1 MLGAFLPS
9 EGIWPWVALGGLIV
23 AAIALAG
30 QSPGPAGRPL
40 VADNLGFYVR
50 WLALGAGVLLMLLA
64 SRPAGSADTAEYVGL
79 LLLTVAGMMLVAVA
93 NELVLIFVGLEL
105 VSIPTYV
112 LLYLGRNDLASQE
125 SATKYFFLSI
135 LASAIL
141 LYGFSFL
148 YGTTGSTDLAAI
160 HQRLAGAGAAGGG
173 LLSLAKIALVM
184 IFAGLGFR
192 ITAVPFHFYAP
203 DVYEGTTQANA
214 GFLSVVPKIAGF
226 MVLIRLVALAMAD
239 IGPYPWRIALVL
251 AILTMTLGNFLA
263 LWQDNVRRL
272 LAYSSIAQAGYMLI
286 GLAACLAAAPG
297 SAAAGNCIGAL
308 LLYLLVY
315 VAATLGAF
323 AALDCLS
330 GRGDRRLA
338 YAVREGRTPAGAVSR
353 QKVPVSL
360 FRADRQIDGIDDL
373 AGLAWTAGWV
383 RRFLAWALALFL
395 FSLTGIPP
403 LAGFWGKLAV
413 ILSALNTGAGDSG
426 TQGWFIALAVIGVL
440 NAAVSAGYYLRVVGV
455 IFFRTPLA
463 TPRTREEPGL
473 SLLATAVCA
482 ILVLAIGIMPGYWSS
497 AALRANQVRSASE
510 FSTRPSAPSTPQ
522 PGQFRVASRVP
533 VLLVPQGPS
542 HVSPEENP
550 NVFCSSTQALGI
562 LNAENNP

>member
-1 MLGAFLPS
+1 MLLTPEIVLIAVAVAIFMLGAFLPS
-9 EGIWPWVALGGLIV
+9 EGIWPWIALGGLIV

-30 QSPGPAGRPL
+30 QSPGPVGRPL
-40 VADNLGFYVR
+40 VADNLAFYVR
-50 WLALGAGVLLMLLA
+50 WLALGAGTLLMLLA
-64 SRPAGSADTAEYVGL
+64 SRPAGTAGTAEYAGL

-105 VSIPTYV
+105 VSIPTYI
-112 LLYLGRNDLASQE
+112 LLYLGRNDVASQE
-125 SATKYFFLSI
+125 SATKYFFLSV

-148 YGTTGSTDLAAI
+148 YGTTGSTDLVAI
-160 HQRLAGAGAAGGG
+160 SRRLAGAGAAGGG

-203 DVYEGTTQANA
+203 DVYQGTTQANA
-214 GFLSVVPKIAGF
+214 AFLSVVPKIAGF
-226 MVLIRLVALAMAD
+226 MVLIRLVAVAMAGM
-239 IGPYPWRIALVL
+239 GPYPWRIALIL
-251 AILTMTLGNFLA
+251 AFLTMTLGNLVA

-286 GLAACLAAAPG
+286 GLAACLAAPPG
-297 SAAAGNCIGAL
+297 NAAAGNGAGPL

-315 VAATLGAF
+315 AVATLGVF

-330 GRGDRRLA
+330 RG
-338 YAVREGRTPAGAVSR
+338 
-353 QKVPVSL
+353 
-360 FRADRQIDGIDDL
+360 DRQIDGIDDL
-373 AGLAWTAGWV
+373 AGLAWTAGWM
-383 RRFLAWALALFL
+383 RRFMAWALALFL

-413 ILSALNTGAGDSG
+413 ILSALNTGAADSS

-463 TPRTREEPGL
+463 TPPTREEPGL
-473 SLLATAVCA
+473 SLLATALCVL
-482 ILVLAIGIMPGYWSS
+482 LVLAIGIMPGYWSGAS
-497 AALRANQVRSASE
+497 LRAGPTRPESE
-510 FSTRPSAPSTPQ
+510 SSTRLSAQSTPHSSLRVIFRNPIM
-522 PGQFRVASRVP
+522 PGRVR
-533 VLLVPQGPS
+533 
-542 HVSPEENP
+542 
-550 NVFCSSTQALGI
+550 
-562 LNAENNP
+562 

>member
-1 MLGAFLPS
+1 M
-9 EGIWPWVALGGLIV
+9 
-23 AAIALAG
+23 
-30 QSPGPAGRPL
+30 
-40 VADNLGFYVR
+40 
-50 WLALGAGVLLMLLA
+50 
-64 SRPAGSADTAEYVGL
+64 

-112 LLYLGRNDLASQE
+112 LLYLGRNDVASQE
-125 SATKYFFLSI
+125 SAAKYFFLSI

-160 HQRLAGAGAAGGG
+160 RQRLAVAGTAGGG
-173 LLSLAKIALVM
+173 LHWLAKVALVM

-203 DVYEGTTQANA
+203 DVYQGTTQANA

-226 MVLIRLVALAMAD
+226 MVLIRLVAVAMAG

-251 AILTMTLGNFLA
+251 AILTMTLGNLVA

-297 SAAAGNCIGAL
+297 NAAAGNGAAHCCSTCWSTPRPPSVPL
-308 LLYLLVY
+308 PPWIASREEKGTDRSMASMSWPDWPGRPVGCG
-315 VAATLGAF
+315 ASGLG
-323 AALDCLS
+323 
-330 GRGDRRLA
+330 
-338 YAVREGRTPAGAVSR
+338 
-353 QKVPVSL
+353 
-360 FRADRQIDGIDDL
+360 
-373 AGLAWTAGWV
+373 
-383 RRFLAWALALFL
+383 LALFL

-413 ILSALNTGAGDSG
+413 ILSALNTGADDAG

-463 TPRTREEPGL
+463 TPPTREEPGL
-473 SLLATAVCA
+473 SLLATALCVL
-482 ILVLAIGIMPGYWSS
+482 LVLAIGIMPGYWGGP
-497 AALRANQVRSASE
+497 ALRAGPERPTVSRVGPAFPSERGLGASKVGPARASE
-510 FSTRPSAPSTPQ
+510 RRPTNP
-522 PGQFRVASRVP
+522 ASPRD
-533 VLLVPQGPS
+533 LQ
-542 HVSPEENP
+542 
-550 NVFCSSTQALGI
+550 
-562 LNAENNP
+562 

>member
-1 MLGAFLPS
+1 MLIAVAVAIFMLGTLWES

-30 QSPGPAGRPL
+30 QSPGSVGRPL
-40 VADNLGFYVR
+40 VADHLAFYVR
-50 WLALGAGVLLMLLA
+50 WLALGAGTLLMLLTT
-64 SRPAGSADTAEYVGL
+64 RPTGTPGTAEYVGL
-79 LLLTVAGMMLVAVA
+79 LLLTVAGMMLVTVA

-105 VSIPTYV
+105 VSIPTYI
-112 LLYLGRNDLASQE
+112 LLYLGRNDVASQE

-160 HQRLAGAGAAGGG
+160 RQRLAGAGAAGGG
-173 LLSLAKIALVM
+173 LLTLAKIALVM

-203 DVYEGTTQANA
+203 DVYQGTTQANA

-226 MVLIRLVALAMAD
+226 MVLLRLVAVAMAG

-251 AILTMTLGNFLA
+251 AILTMTLGNLVA

-297 SAAAGNCIGAL
+297 NAAAANGRGAL

-315 VAATLGAF
+315 AAATIGAF

-330 GRGDRRLA
+330 GKG
-338 YAVREGRTPAGAVSR
+338 
-353 QKVPVSL
+353 
-360 FRADRQIDGIDDL
+360 DRQIDGIDEL

-383 RRFLAWALALFL
+383 RRFLAWALALFF

-413 ILSALNTGAGDSG
+413 ILSALNTGAADSS

-463 TPRTREEPGL
+463 TPPTREEPGL
-473 SLLATAVCA
+473 SLLATALCA
-482 ILVLAIGIMPGYWSS
+482 FLVLAIGVMPGYWGGS
-497 AALRANQVRSASE
+497 ALRASPAQVKLSKVGPALTSE
-510 FSTRPSAPSTPQ
+510 SRPALIIS
-522 PGQFRVASRVP
+522 SR
-533 VLLVPQGPS
+533 
-542 HVSPEENP
+542 
-550 NVFCSSTQALGI
+550 GI
-562 LNAENNP
+562 QERFFLRRHSI

>member
-1 MLGAFLPS
+1 MRAETLLLLNPEIVLIAVAVAIFMLGAFLRR

-23 AAIALAG
+23 AAVALAG
-30 QSPGPAGRPL
+30 QSPGPVGPPL
-40 VADNLGFYVR
+40 VADSLAFYVR
-50 WLALGAGVLLMLLA
+50 WLALGAGTLLMLLA
-64 SRPAGSADTAEYVGL
+64 SRPACAPGSAEYVGL

-93 NELVLIFVGLEL
+93 NELVLIFVGLEM
-105 VSIPTYV
+105 VSIPTYI
-112 LLYLGRNDLASQE
+112 LLYLGRNDVASQE

-160 HQRLAGAGAAGGG
+160 GQRLAREGTAAG
-173 LLSLAKIALVM
+173 LHWLAKIALVM

-203 DVYEGTTQANA
+203 DFYQGTTQANA

-226 MVLIRLVALAMAD
+226 TVLIRLVAVAMAG

-251 AILTMTLGNFLA
+251 AILTMTFGNFMA

-297 SAAAGNCIGAL
+297 NTAAGNGAGVL
-308 LLYLLVY
+308 LFYLLVY
-315 VAATLGAF
+315 AAATLGVF

-330 GRGDRRLA
+330 GKGDSRLFC
-338 YAVREGRTPAGAVSR
+338 AVAEGQAPREGRSGK
-353 QKVPVSL
+353 KVHVPF
-360 FRADRQIDGIDDL
+360 FRVDRQIDGIDEL

-403 LAGFWGKLAV
+403 LAGFWGKLEV
-413 ILSALNTGAGDSG
+413 ILSALNTGAADAG

-473 SLLATAVCA
+473 SLLATAFCVL
-482 ILVLAIGIMPGYWSS
+482 LVLAIGIMPRYWS
-497 AALRANQVRSASE
+497 APTLRASPARPAASRAGPTRASE
-510 FSTRPSAPSTPQ
+510 RRPAGPA
-522 PGQFRVASRVP
+522 VSRWAGGRHGG
-533 VLLVPQGPS
+533 LVPPYD
-542 HVSPEENP
+542 
-550 NVFCSSTQALGI
+550 
-562 LNAENNP
+562 

>member
-1 MLGAFLPS
+1 MLLTPEIVLIGVAVAIFMVGALWEI
-9 EGIWPWVALGGLIV
+9 EGVWPWVALGALIV
-23 AAIALAG
+23 AAVALAG
-30 QSPGPAGRPL
+30 QSPGPVGRPL
-40 VADNLGFYVR
+40 VADPLAFYVR
-50 WLALGAGVLLMLLA
+50 WLALGAGTLLMLLA
-64 SRPAGSADTAEYVGL
+64 SRPAGTSAAPEYVGL

-93 NELVLIFVGLEL
+93 NELVLVFVGLEL
-105 VSIPTYV
+105 VSIPTYI
-112 LLYLGRNDLASQE
+112 LLYLGRNDVASQE

-160 HQRLAGAGAAGGG
+160 RQRLAGPAAANPG
-173 LLSLAKIALVM
+173 LLSLAKVALVM

-203 DVYEGTTQANA
+203 DVYQGTTQANA

-226 MVLIRLVALAMAD
+226 MVLLRLVAVGMTG

-251 AILTMTLGNFLA
+251 AILTMTLGNFVA

-286 GLAACLAAAPG
+286 GLAACLAAVPG
-297 SAAAGNCIGAL
+297 NPDAANGAAAL

-315 VAATLGAF
+315 AVATLGAF

-330 GRGDRRLA
+330 GKG
-338 YAVREGRTPAGAVSR
+338 
-353 QKVPVSL
+353 
-360 FRADRQIDGIDDL
+360 DRQIDGIDEL
-373 AGLAWTAGWV
+373 AGLAWTTGWT
-383 RRFLAWALALFL
+383 RRFLAWALALFF
-395 FSLTGIPP
+395 FSLTGVPP
-403 LAGFWGKLAV
+403 LAGFWGKLEV
-413 ILSALNTGAGDSG
+413 ILSALNLRTADAG

-463 TPRTREEPGL
+463 TPPTREEPGL
-473 SLLATAVCA
+473 PLLATALCVV
-482 ILVLAIGIMPGYWSS
+482 LVLAIGVMPGYWSG
-497 AALRANQVRSASE
+497 AARRASPAGLSQLDGRRPADSPRWLSSPPAESE
-510 FSTRPSAPSTPQ
+510 FSTRMSPRSTP
-522 PGQFRVASRVP
+522 
-533 VLLVPQGPS
+533 
-542 HVSPEENP
+542 
-550 NVFCSSTQALGI
+550 
-562 LNAENNP
+562 